1 MIQSLLDGKA
11 PSQATSGSTSSDF
24 TALKKKIIKKIEGN
38 TMTLTGEPFWQ
49 KNKAFTGWFRDFGGG
64 YIGDYRILLPS
75 CTRV

>member
-38 TMTLTGEPFWQ
+38 TMTLTGEPFFYQ
-49 KNKAFTGWFRDFGGG
+49 KNKAFPGWFRDFWGG
-64 YIGDYRILLPS
+64 YIGDYRILLDI
-75 CTRV
+75 TT